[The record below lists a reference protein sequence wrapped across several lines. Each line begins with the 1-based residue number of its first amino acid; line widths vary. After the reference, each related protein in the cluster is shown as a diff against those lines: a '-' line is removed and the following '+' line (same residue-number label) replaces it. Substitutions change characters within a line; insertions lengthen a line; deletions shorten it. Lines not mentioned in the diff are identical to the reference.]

1 MKLVLEVTVKT
12 AETLKK
18 LEEQA
23 GKRVFVT
30 EVFEEVWQ
38 KLSEQTLN
46 ILIRHLEN

>member
-1 MKLVLEVTVKT
+1 MKT